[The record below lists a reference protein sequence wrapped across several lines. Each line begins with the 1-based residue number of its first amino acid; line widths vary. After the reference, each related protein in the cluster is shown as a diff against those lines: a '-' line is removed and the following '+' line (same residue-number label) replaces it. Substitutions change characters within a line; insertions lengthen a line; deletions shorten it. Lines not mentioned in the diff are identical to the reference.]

1 MATTHF
7 ERSPLYISKKNYFFV
22 AQKTVTIMSNTMVA
36 VNMKI
41 VVCIERC
48 LFLFFGF
55 YASFMLVNETTQKNW
70 VG

>member
-1 MATTHF
+1 
-7 ERSPLYISKKNYFFV
+7 
-22 AQKTVTIMSNTMVA
+22 MSYTMVA

-55 YASFMLVNETTQKNW
+55 YTSFVLVDETMDVVLTDFDILLVAFMVLSDFTVLLFYELVKS
-70 VG
+70 

>member
-1 MATTHF
+1 
-7 ERSPLYISKKNYFFV
+7 
-22 AQKTVTIMSNTMVA
+22 MSNTMVA

-55 YASFMLVNETTQKNW
+55 YASFVLVNETTQKNW